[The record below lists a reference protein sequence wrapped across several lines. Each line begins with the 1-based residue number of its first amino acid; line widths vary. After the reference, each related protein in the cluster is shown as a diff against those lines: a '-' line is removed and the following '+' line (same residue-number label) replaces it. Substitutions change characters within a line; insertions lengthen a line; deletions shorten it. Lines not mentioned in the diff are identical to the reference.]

1 MDKVDVI
8 IVGGGP
14 VGLYLAGRLLQNGF
28 TCRVLEKRET
38 IDLHSKSLG
47 IHPVSLDLFDR
58 AGITQSFLEKGLK
71 IERGLAFF
79 DEDPV
84 GEVSFQSCPPPH
96 SYILAIP
103 QWNTEELLEEWVKTL
118 NSDVI
123 VRGATVEKLENSEH
137 QVSVTYS
144 INGRNQQISSDFL
157 IGCDGKNSFVRKS
170 SNISFDG
177 SSYPDTYVMGDF
189 DDNTAFG
196 KDAAVF
202 LHRDGLVESFP
213 LPNGQRRWVVKTD
226 SFNKDPG
233 KSQLIEQ
240 IFKRTHLHLG
250 NCKNYMLSSFG
261 VQHLLADAFHKN
273 RFLLAGDAAHIVSPI
288 GGQGMNLGWIDA
300 EECLKTLMKI
310 RQDPGSEDHHLKH
323 YSTKQ
328 RKIAKQVA
336 KRAEMNMR
344 LGRKESAN
352 VWTRASLLMVLKT
365 PLRHILARIFTM
377 RGLGS
382 WPV

>member
-28 TCRVLEKRET
+28 TCKVLEKRET

-58 AGITQSFLEKGLK
+58 AGITQSFLEEGLK

-103 QWNTEELLEEWVKTL
+103 QWNTEKILENWVKSL
-118 NSDVI
+118 DSEALL
-123 VRGATVEKLENSEH
+123 RGAKVEKLEHSK
-137 QVSVTYS
+137 QRSSVTLS
-144 INGRNQQISSDFL
+144 VNGKTQQIASDFL
-157 IGCDGKNSFVRKS
+157 VGCDGKNSFVRNS
-170 SNISFDG
+170 CNIQFEG
-177 SSYPDTYVMGDF
+177 NSYPDTYVMGDF
-189 DDNTAFG
+189 DDNTAFE

-213 LPNGQRRWVVKTD
+213 LPNGQRRWVVKSD
-226 SFNKDPG
+226 SYIENPDRKV
-233 KSQLIEQ
+233 LTEQ
-240 IFKRTHLHLG
+240 IFSRTHHHLIE
-250 NCKNYMLSSFG
+250 CRNYMLSSFG
-261 VQHLLADAFHKN
+261 VQHFLADTFHKN
-273 RFLLAGDAAHIVSPI
+273 RVLLAGDAAHVVSPI

-300 EECLKTLMKI
+300 EECLHTIMKV
-310 RQDPGSEDHHLKH
+310 RKDPENEEQYLNH
-323 YSTKQ
+323 YTVKQ

-344 LGRKESAN
+344 LGRKESTNA
-352 VWTRASLLMVLKT
+352 WTRSSLLMVLKT
-365 PLRHILARIFTM
+365 PLRHLLARIFTM

-382 WPV
+382 WPI

>member
-1 MDKVDVI
+1 MNNYHTHTSLCHHAEGKVLD
-8 IVGGGP
+8 
-14 VGLYLAGRLLQNGF
+14 YTREAQLQ
-28 TCRVLEKRET
+28 
-38 IDLHSKSLG
+38 G
-47 IHPVSLDLFDR
+47 IHILGMSDHAPLPDSKWPGVRMTLAELDIYEGQIQEARREVKD
-58 AGITQSFLEKGLK
+58 ITILKGL
-71 IERGLAFF
+71 EC
-79 DEDPV
+79 EWDP
-84 GEVSFQSCPPPH
+84 
-96 SYILAIP
+96 SYR
-103 QWNTEELLEEWVKTL
+103 NFYTEELLEEWVKTL

-137 QVSVTYS
+137 QASVTYS

-226 SFNKDPG
+226 SFNKDPE

>member
-14 VGLYLAGRLLQNGF
+14 VGLYLAGRLLQSGF
-28 TCRVLEKRET
+28 SCRVFEQREK
-38 IDLHSKSLG
+38 IDIHSKSLG

-58 AGITQSFLEKGLK
+58 AGITQPFLKEGLK
-71 IERGLAFF
+71 IEFGLAFF

-103 QWNTEELLEEWVKTL
+103 QWNTETLLEKWVKTL
-118 NSDVI
+118 DSEVL
-123 VRGATVEKLENSEH
+123 VRGAKVEQLENSDH

-144 INGRNQQISSDFL
+144 IKESTHKISSDYV
-157 IGCDGKNSFVRKS
+157 IGCDGKNSFVRNS
-170 SNISFDG
+170 CDISFDG
-177 SSYPDTYVMGDF
+177 SSYPDTYIMGDF

-196 KDAAVF
+196 ENAAVF

-226 SFNKDPG
+226 HFIKNPEES
-233 KSQLIEQ
+233 LITEQ
-240 IFKRTHLHLG
+240 VFRRTNLHLG
-250 NCKNYMLSSFG
+250 ECKNYMLSSFG
-261 VQHLLADAFHKN
+261 VQHLLAETFHKN
-273 RFLLAGDAAHIVSPI
+273 RVLLAGDSAHVVSPI

-300 EECLKTLMKI
+300 EECLSTLI
-310 RQDPGSEDHHLKH
+310 RVLDNSSDKEDHLNA

-336 KRAEMNMR
+336 KRAEINMR

-352 VWTRASLLMVLKT
+352 FWTRSGLKIVLKS
-365 PLRHILARIFTM
+365 PLKHLLARIFTM

-382 WPV
+382 WPI